1 MEKNISLSIVIP
13 CFNENDNIP
22 ILLEKFDQVME
33 PDIDIEVV
41 LVENGSTDDSAT
53 TIQKLL
59 PKYRFAR
66 VVTVEVNQGYGYG
79 ILRGLETCKSEYIGW
94 THADLQTDPKDV
106 INAYHHLQH
115 GNIFVKGNRKNR
127 SVFDQF
133 FTTGMSIFETLLLR
147 VRLSDINGQP
157 NIFPRTFYEKWQ
169 SPPNDFSL
177 DLYAFYQARKMKMD
191 VIRLDVQFP
200 NRINGESKWNNE
212 GMKSKIKFIKRTV
225 SFSLELKRRGIR

>member
-1 MEKNISLSIVIP
+1 M
-13 CFNENDNIP
+13 
-22 ILLEKFDQVME
+22 
-33 PDIDIEVV
+33 
-41 LVENGSTDDSAT
+41 
-53 TIQKLL
+53 
-59 PKYRFAR
+59 
-66 VVTVEVNQGYGYG
+66 
-79 ILRGLETCKSEYIGW
+79 
-94 THADLQTDPKDV
+94 
-106 INAYHHLQH
+106 
-115 GNIFVKGNRKNR
+115 
-127 SVFDQF
+127 FDQF